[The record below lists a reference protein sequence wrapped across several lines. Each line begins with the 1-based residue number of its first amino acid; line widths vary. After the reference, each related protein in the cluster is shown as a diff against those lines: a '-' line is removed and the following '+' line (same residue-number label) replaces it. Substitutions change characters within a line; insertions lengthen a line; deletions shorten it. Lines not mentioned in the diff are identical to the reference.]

1 MDEDDE
7 AARAERARKLRSEI
21 DELAKGGPK
30 RRPPRSP
37 SEFIEEQMRERAAR
51 GDHGEEEEEGE
62 SPS

>member
-7 AARAERARKLRSEI
+7 AARAERARRLRAEI
-21 DELAKGGPK
+21 DELAKGGPE
-30 RRPPRSP
+30 RRRPRSP

-51 GDHGEEEEEGE
+51 GDDGEEEEEGE